1 MIECSGIHFSYA
13 AYPALAGVDL
23 TVHAGEIVALLG
35 TNGAGK
41 TTLVDLI
48 RGQLRPAAGSVR
60 VLGRDP
66 CRERRSLAPLVGL
79 VPQDSGFTPGLT
91 SAETLRLWTGL
102 NGRAASGSLAEVGL
116 ERRARVKV
124 RHLSG
129 GERRRLDLAV
139 ALSGDPP
146 LLVLDEPT
154 TGLDPESRDTAW
166 EVLRGR
172 VSSGATVLVTTHYL
186 EEASQYADRFV
197 VLHEGRVARSG
208 RGDAVAAFRAVT
220 TGEAEV
226 EGEPV
231 GMPRPSG
238 MAAREAAGAAGKV
251 ERGAT
256 GRSGSVAREADGAAE
271 TVAGEEDR

>member
-1 MIECSGIHFSYA
+1 MMPPGRCGPVLTNVINSDDKMSLLGAAAPDHARHMIECSGIHFSYSD
-13 AYPALAGVDL
+13 YHALSGVDL
-23 TVHAGEIVALLG
+23 TVRSGEIVALLG

-48 RGQLRPAAGSVR
+48 RGQLRPSAGAVR

-66 CRERRSLAPLVGL
+66 CRERRALAPLVGL

-116 ERRARVKV
+116 ERRAKVKV

-129 GERRRLDLAV
+129 GERRRLDLAI

-154 TGLDPESRDTAW
+154 TGLDPESRDAAW
-166 EVLRGR
+166 EVLRDR
-172 VSSGATVLVTTHYL
+172 VTSGATVLVTTHYL
-186 EEASQYADRFV
+186 EEASDYADRYV

-208 RGDAVAAFRAVT
+208 TGDAAAAFRAVT
-220 TGEAEV
+220 A
-226 EGEPV
+226 
-231 GMPRPSG
+231 R
-238 MAAREAAGAAGKV
+238 ARED
-251 ERGAT
+251 ER
-256 GRSGSVAREADGAAE
+256 
-271 TVAGEEDR
+271 